1 MKSKNYSYNPLI
13 TEIIGICLLFLI
25 SRLLIL
31 FVLPIWYSDIPYYA
45 TIAEYASIANDR
57 GLYLNDIKTFEYP
70 PLAAFLLEIPNSFIN
85 ENLISTSTYRS
96 LYNYYFRLT
105 IFLFDC
111 IAFTFVLLSAFH
123 LYPNNSAKIFRVAT
137 IYIIS
142 TLILFNLAYD
152 RLDLLLMCFMLACY
166 YFQIKQNYIISA
178 IFLSLGIFLKLIPV
192 LFIPLWLMGWCLTVK
207 YKVKQ
212 FIAVKNW
219 NYAIKALISL
229 LISSLVLT
237 LISIYFYGPDVF
249 DFLIYH
255 TNRGIQIES
264 VPSTLIQIANWI
276 GIPYYIDNSYGSQ
289 NIVSSITPILS
300 TLSPFLILLGMTVV
314 LIKLIQNK
322 KIRIC
327 FTKPFCVKHPEIL
340 NVAYISSFMAIFICS
355 KVLSTQFFL
364 LPIPF
369 IAIFLSNKNIHFSI
383 LWITILVLTTFIF
396 PYLYFTDI
404 VPISRSWYEN
414 PSLLGTSLM
423 LIRNF
428 LLIYL
433 FFYFVKKIKLS
444 E

>member
-229 LISSLVLT
+229 LISSLVPPIT
-237 LISIYFYGPDVF
+237 LFLVLLFYLHYFLLSHLETQIYMKKQNFYETFFVLLKF
-249 DFLIYH
+249 YF
-255 TNRGIQIES
+255 QK
-264 VPSTLIQIANWI
+264 
-276 GIPYYIDNSYGSQ
+276 
-289 NIVSSITPILS
+289 
-300 TLSPFLILLGMTVV
+300 ILL
-314 LIKLIQNK
+314 Q
-322 KIRIC
+322 
-327 FTKPFCVKHPEIL
+327 
-340 NVAYISSFMAIFICS
+340 
-355 KVLSTQFFL
+355 L
-364 LPIPF
+364 L
-369 IAIFLSNKNIHFSI
+369 L
-383 LWITILVLTTFIF
+383 LLT
-396 PYLYFTDI
+396 
-404 VPISRSWYEN
+404 
-414 PSLLGTSLM
+414 
-423 LIRNF
+423 
-428 LLIYL
+428 
-433 FFYFVKKIKLS
+433 FYFVIICNLILMILNLY
-444 E
+444 